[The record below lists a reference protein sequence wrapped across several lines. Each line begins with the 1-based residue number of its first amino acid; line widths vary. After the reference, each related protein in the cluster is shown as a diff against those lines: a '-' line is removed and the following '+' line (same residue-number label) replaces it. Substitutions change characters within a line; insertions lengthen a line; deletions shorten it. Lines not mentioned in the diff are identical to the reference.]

1 MGVTLS
7 SNVVFFFP
15 GQGSQSKGM
24 LADLIASEEVVTNT
38 FAEASDALGYDMS
51 ALVLDDADSKLDQ
64 TEFTQPALLT
74 ASTALARLWTDRGGL
89 MPSQVAGHS
98 LGEYSALVAAGAL
111 EFSDAVSLVA
121 FRGQAMSKAVPA
133 GVGKMA
139 AIIGLEDAVVIEL
152 CKQASDDAHKVWA
165 ANFNCPGQLVVAGHA
180 EATER
185 LMVLAKDAGAKRALP
200 LAVSAPSHTPLMQ
213 AAAAAMQDKLSGI
226 TIQTPVCPVW
236 SNARARTLTE
246 AADIRDA
253 LVEQLISPVRW
264 TETVQQLSAQGVTF
278 SVEMGPGKVLS
289 GLVRRI
295 AKEMKVASVLS
306 SELMDKAIAESEAEG
321 GTA

>member
-1 MGVTLS
+1 MS
-7 SNVVFFFP
+7 SNIVFFFP

-24 LADLIASEEVVTNT
+24 LADLIADETVVSQT
-38 FAEASDALGYDMS
+38 FQQASDALGYDMA
-51 ALVLDDADSKLDQ
+51 ALVTEDADGKLDQ
-64 TEFTQPALLT
+64 TEYTQPALLT
-74 ASTALARLWTDRGGL
+74 ASTALHRLWTSRGGAK
-89 MPSQVAGHS
+89 PAQVAGHS

-111 EFSDAVSLVA
+111 DFSDAVKLVA

-139 AIIGLEDAVVIEL
+139 AIIGLDDDKVVAL
-152 CKQASDDAHKVWA
+152 CEQLSEGDSKVWA

-180 EATER
+180 AATER
-185 LMVLAKDAGAKRALP
+185 LMEAAKEAGAKRALP

-213 AAAAAMQDKLSGI
+213 DAADAMAEELSGI
-226 TIQTPVCPVW
+226 TINTPACPVW
-236 SNARARTLTE
+236 SNARAKTLTE

-264 TETVQQLSAQGVTF
+264 TETVQQLSGQGINQAI
-278 SVEMGPGKVLS
+278 EMGPGKVLA

-295 AKEMKVASVLS
+295 DKNISVASVQTS
-306 SELMDKAIAESEAEG
+306 DLMNKALG
-321 GTA
+321 G